1 MPSTDAL
8 NLMTATAAPQLEPIV
23 VVSDHPRNT
32 TAVPQSIPGV
42 CNPNSPGRLVGT
54 WEKEVALTLMGRLQE
69 TDRRPLVVGIVGM
82 PGSGKSVSAFLL
94 ASELEALK
102 IPCMTMPHDGYHYT
116 LQHLRSLPDADAA
129 VYRRG
134 APDTFDP
141 TGLIRD
147 LKRIRGESTTNEDV
161 VKVPGFDHAKGDP
174 EPDAHVFDRLQHEV
188 VICEGLYLL
197 HDGDGWEAVKGLL
210 DYSIFLDSDLE
221 VCVQRVKIRNQ
232 CIPGYTVEE
241 ILERAEKVNRVN
253 AKIVLQSKPYAD
265 LIVQSLASQ
274 KATNPNPKTS

>member
-1 MPSTDAL
+1 MRPENEEYAASWDGEARVWRVTVFPSTR
-8 NLMTATAAPQLEPIV
+8 P
-23 VVSDHPRNT
+23 S
-32 TAVPQSIPGV
+32 
-42 CNPNSPGRLVGT
+42 GREQVG
-54 WEKEVALTLMGRLQE
+54 
-69 TDRRPLVVGIVGM
+69 
-82 PGSGKSVSAFLL
+82 
-94 ASELEALK
+94 
-102 IPCMTMPHDGYHYT
+102 
-116 LQHLRSLPDADAA
+116 HLRECLNRMLQAETAHHGLPAGASLLDVLDAAPDADAA

-197 HDGDGWEAVKGLL
+197 HDGDGWGAVKGLL

-221 VCVQRVKIRNQ
+221 VCVQRIKIRNQ

-241 ILERAEKVNRVN
+241 ILERAEKVDRVN

-274 KATNPNPKTS
+274 KATLETS